1 MIIESIKIENFRGIE
16 YLEIPTLDE
25 HINLFVG
32 VNGSG
37 KTSVLD
43 SFSLVMSWLLARIR
57 NPKSSG
63 TLISESDIKNNS
75 KGGCSISIKVRN
87 SGEWILYRSKS
98 YAKSKVDNGKTELR
112 DMMEYINEIHHCVTQ
127 GGNIPIIMY
136 YPVNRAI
143 NNAPAHLKRGGKE
156 PEIWDTYENALKGNT
171 EFRSF
176 FEWYRKQEDNENE
189 HIRDNRSYQDKK
201 LSAIREAIKRFFPDF
216 SDLRVHRN
224 PQRYVIQKDSEIIE
238 FNQLSQGEK
247 CYLALVCDLAR
258 RFAMA
263 NPNSDYPLQG
273 EGIVFIDE
281 VDLHLHPKWQMEIID
296 KLRTIFP
303 NCQFFLS
310 SHSPHVLSDLTPRQ
324 IFILDNGN
332 LNHTSFNPYGKLVN
346 EVLANYFSISMARNL
361 KVKEQINKA
370 YKALKE
376 NDSTTFQEIFE
387 ELGKQLGKLDP
398 DMVNLK
404 LESVRKKNDEKKNK
418 SWEPSS
424 LTKLKR
430 KTSSNKWED
439 IHTEQNRSIYEDCLF
454 QCMDD
459 QNYLCG
465 YTEIKLDDNYH
476 IDHFIKRDIDPRQT
490 FDWQNMIAA
499 VHDSKFGADFKDKTV
514 NKNDYN
520 KRLKKYNC
528 ILNPVTENM
537 ENRFIFSTNGVIE
550 PADRN
555 DREATETI
563 RVFNLQEDS
572 LNSRRKQAMEN
583 TRKLLE
589 QMDKEAVIG
598 YLQGEEFPSAIAY
611 EISKSQ

>member
-1 MIIESIKIENFRGIE
+1 M
-16 YLEIPTLDE
+16 
-25 HINLFVG
+25 
-32 VNGSG
+32 
-37 KTSVLD
+37 
-43 SFSLVMSWLLARIR
+43 
-57 NPKSSG
+57 
-63 TLISESDIKNNS
+63 
-75 KGGCSISIKVRN
+75 
-87 SGEWILYRSKS
+87 
-98 YAKSKVDNGKTELR
+98 
-112 DMMEYINEIHHCVTQ
+112 
-127 GGNIPIIMY
+127 
-136 YPVNRAI
+136 
-143 NNAPAHLKRGGKE
+143 
-156 PEIWDTYENALKGNT
+156 
-171 EFRSF
+171 
-176 FEWYRKQEDNENE
+176 
-189 HIRDNRSYQDKK
+189 KK
-201 LSAIREAIKRFFPDF
+201 
-216 SDLRVHRN
+216 
-224 PQRYVIQKDSEIIE
+224 
-238 FNQLSQGEK
+238 
-247 CYLALVCDLAR
+247 
-258 RFAMA
+258 
-263 NPNSDYPLQG
+263 
-273 EGIVFIDE
+273 
-281 VDLHLHPKWQMEIID
+281 
-296 KLRTIFP
+296 
-303 NCQFFLS
+303 
-310 SHSPHVLSDLTPRQ
+310 
-324 IFILDNGN
+324 
-332 LNHTSFNPYGKLVN
+332 
-346 EVLANYFSISMARNL
+346 
-361 KVKEQINKA
+361 INK
-370 YKALKE
+370 
-376 NDSTTFQEIFE
+376 S
-387 ELGKQLGKLDP
+387 G
-398 DMVNLK
+398 
-404 LESVRKKNDEKKNK
+404 
-418 SWEPSS
+418 EPSS

-611 EISKSQ
+611 EISKNQ

>member
-32 VNGSG
+32 VNGAG

-127 GGNIPIIMY
+127 GGNIPVIMY

-216 SDLRVHRN
+216 SDLRVRRN

-324 IFILDNGN
+324 IFLLDNGN

-387 ELGKQLGKLDP
+387 ELAKQLGKLDP

-404 LESVRKKNDEKKNK
+404 LESVR
-418 SWEPSS
+418 
-424 LTKLKR
+424 
-430 KTSSNKWED
+430 
-439 IHTEQNRSIYEDCLF
+439 TEQNRSIYEDCLF

-490 FDWQNMIAA
+490 FDWQNMIAS
-499 VHDSKFGADFKDKTV
+499 VHDSKFGADFKDKAV
-514 NKNDYN
+514 NNNDYN

-611 EISKSQ
+611 EISKSQQFH